1 MFGLKVSGRAAV
13 LIVTLIVVTMAVGCS
28 HEKEVKQG
36 MTGTIVDAMADTEAD
51 TVVDA
56 EADTVVVA
64 AADTMVDATAD
75 TANTVVDAATGTAT
89 GTTEADM
96 EAEADAA
103 AETGIALSTPLEG
116 SDSLGISEPGQNFT
130 SVAMPARWSAN
141 TKIAVRSSVLD
152 FADDDRIIMHDYFG
166 LFFYNLNTGEIED
179 SIDLK
184 ALGYDFSPDSSGRI
198 SVSSDGRV
206 LWIWTGSTEQPY
218 KYDCMSRKLTRMEEP
233 DKEKLFES
241 LVLTKDIPP
250 EKLSVRSYH
259 CSRESAAFSDGSY
272 GTLHFRSERI
282 TGIFYVRGDREWEV
296 FNENSCTE
304 PELLRQD
311 EFLYE
316 SFAEEGSKS
325 ASALISAYGTMIG
338 YGEYAGICAL
348 SEGVEYSEQLQ
359 KEWNNLRLSAGAR
372 EIRTTDNQA
381 CYKFYITSSDASP
394 DSGLVPGTNEKY
406 VTVKK
411 GQNGWYAEGFW
422 KDTVPDEAWWN

>member
-1 MFGLKVSGRAAV
+1 MLDFKVSGRAAALV
-13 LIVTLIVVTMAVGCS
+13 ISLAASIVVVGCSHGS
-28 HEKEVKQG
+28 HEKEVKPG
-36 MTGTIVDAMADTEAD
+36 LTGTIVDA
-51 TVVDA
+51 
-56 EADTVVVA
+56 
-64 AADTMVDATAD
+64 AADT
-75 TANTVVDAATGTAT
+75 
-89 GTTEADM
+89 
-96 EAEADAA
+96 EADAA
-103 AETGIALSTPLEG
+103 AETGIALSTPLEE

-130 SVAMPARWSAN
+130 NVAMPARWSAN
-141 TKIAVRSSVLD
+141 TKIAVRPSVLD

-166 LFFYNLNTGEIED
+166 LFLYNLNTGEIED

-184 ALGYDFSPDSSGRI
+184 ALGYDSSPDSSGRI

-218 KYDCMSRKLTRMEEP
+218 KYDCISRKLTRMEEP
-233 DKEKLFES
+233 DEGNLFES

-259 CSRESAAFSDGSY
+259 CSRESAAFSDGNY

-296 FNENSCTE
+296 FNENSCTK

-325 ASALISAYGTMIG
+325 ASALISAYGTMID

-381 CYKFYITSSDASP
+381 CYKFYITSSDASL